1 MKKNVLLQRYLRNKN
16 LCKGTLITE
25 GLAPINTLE
34 LGFFGNQKNISCIPQ
49 GIYPCIF
56 KGERYHVGDVPGR
69 SGIEIHAGN
78 TIKDT
83 EGCIL
88 LGEFFE
94 GKFLKNSKK
103 ALKRFLDFMKKEP
116 FYLFIQGFCF

>member
-1 MKKNVLLQRYLRNKN
+1 MKKNVLLQRYLKNKN
-16 LCKGTLITE
+16 LSKGILITE

-34 LGFFGNQKNISCIPQ
+34 LGFIGNQKNISCIPY
-49 GIYPCIF
+49 GIYLCLF
-56 KGERYHVGDVPGR
+56 KNGKYHLRDVPGR
-69 SGIEIHAGN
+69 SGIEIHSGN

-94 GKFLKNSKK
+94 GKFLMHSRK
-103 ALKRFLDFMKKEP
+103 ALKRFLDFMEKEP
-116 FYLFIQGFCF
+116 FWLFIQGFCC